1 MEKIMTDKKQNES
14 NTSENKA
21 TEEKSEQGFSTSISL
36 TPAPKESPSNEKEQ
50 PVTNKATAPAKE
62 KKSTMKS
69 PEKVSTPLK
78 NIETANTKQ
87 QKLSKTAVLALIIA
101 LAATAGVGGLYYW
114 DMQQQAV
121 IKQDVLQQTQQ
132 SLTNNDRKTQ
142 QSLAS
147 IEQKVKQLLAQQQA
161 EFSNRL
167 SNDIEKIRT
176 DSQVKITQLEKTV
189 ERLSQNQPSDWLL
202 HEAEY
207 LIRIATRT
215 LWLEHNT
222 GATISLLQDADMRL
236 KELKDPDFLP
246 IRQLIRED
254 IAQLKLIP
262 TVDNEDTIMTL
273 MAMSHQI
280 TRLPLAMVKI
290 PNDENQDVDFTLSD
304 NTDDWQ
310 ENLAKTWKKIL
321 ADFITVRRS
330 SGDVKPLMSPQHQ
343 QNLRENISLK
353 LQLAQWAISEKKQK
367 VYNQTLNEV
376 QQWLTEYFDMENVVS
391 QSFFQSIQQLK
402 TEIISYDYPSTLS
415 SLKAIRKKLAEKPLR
430 PILDELNLQVTPDN
444 STKVLPENKI
454 KTIDETPNVSPVE
467 AKPQESKIL
476 PESTSEAI

>member
-1 MEKIMTDKKQNES
+1 
-14 NTSENKA
+14 
-21 TEEKSEQGFSTSISL
+21 
-36 TPAPKESPSNEKEQ
+36 
-50 PVTNKATAPAKE
+50 
-62 KKSTMKS
+62 
-69 PEKVSTPLK
+69 
-78 NIETANTKQ
+78 
-87 QKLSKTAVLALIIA
+87 
-101 LAATAGVGGLYYW
+101 
-114 DMQQQAV
+114 
-121 IKQDVLQQTQQ
+121 
-132 SLTNNDRKTQ
+132 
-142 QSLAS
+142 
-147 IEQKVKQLLAQQQA
+147 
-161 EFSNRL
+161 
-167 SNDIEKIRT
+167 
-176 DSQVKITQLEKTV
+176 
-189 ERLSQNQPSDWLL
+189 
-202 HEAEY
+202 
-207 LIRIATRT
+207 
-215 LWLEHNT
+215 
-222 GATISLLQDADMRL
+222 MRL
-236 KELKDPDFLP
+236 KELEDPEFLP
-246 IRQLIRED
+246 IRQLIRDD
-254 IAQLKLIP
+254 IEQLKLMP
-262 TVDNEDTIMTL
+262 TIDNEDTILTL

-391 QSFFQSIQQLK
+391 QSFFQSIQQLN

-430 PILDELNLQVTPDN
+430 PILDELNLQVVPDN
-444 STKVLPENKI
+444 SPKVLPENKI
-454 KTIDETPNVSPVE
+454 KTIDDTPNVSPVE